1 MKVIFENYVFFLQ
14 GLKVTIILSLIVIFG
29 GLLLGTILALCKIS
43 KKAFLK
49 HAVSSYIDIIR
60 GVPLIMVLFWF
71 YFLLPILTGK
81 PMPPILSAVVAM
93 TCFVSAFYAEVI
105 RSGIQSIPKGQA
117 EAARSTG
124 LSYVRI
130 MMHVILPQALRKM
143 IPGIVG
149 LSIETLKSTSI
160 VYLVGVIDFF
170 RAATIINNREYKS
183 FEIFTFVAI
192 VYFVICF
199 SMSLASRKSE
209 GQRITID

>member
-105 RSGIQSIPKGQA
+105 GWYTVYSERAGGSSSVNRPFVCEDYDARYSSSGSQENDPRYCWLVDRDLKK
-117 EAARSTG
+117 
-124 LSYVRI
+124 YVNCVPRWC
-130 MMHVILPQALRKM
+130 H
-143 IPGIVG
+143 
-149 LSIETLKSTSI
+149 
-160 VYLVGVIDFF
+160 
-170 RAATIINNREYKS
+170 
-183 FEIFTFVAI
+183 
-192 VYFVICF
+192 
-199 SMSLASRKSE
+199 
-209 GQRITID
+209 